1 MAADLDR
8 LIQHSQFLISN
19 LQYPIFNFPFSFSH
33 SSFPIIPRFSNIPH
47 LTLQLKLFAFILD
60 LINNSFKIGFFF
72 SKPGPNLYDFWNFLV
87 KNAYSQLSLRRTP
100 SGLAPTAH
108 LREVSV

>member
-72 SKPGPNLYDFWNFLV
+72 QNQGRICTISGIFWLKMQTVN
-87 KNAYSQLSLRRTP
+87 SL
-100 SGLAPTAH
+100 
-108 LREVSV
+108 